1 MPFDAKPTSQTQE
14 TAVLPVELR
23 GLVFAVDGKRLIDD
37 LSLRLEAG
45 SRTVI
50 LGANGA
56 GKSLTLRLM
65 QGLVS
70 PQAGEILWAGRPATS
85 STRRKVGLV
94 FQRPVLLRRSVA
106 ANLRHALRVYGVPR
120 RQIAGRIDD
129 LLAIGG
135 LGDLRD
141 RPARVL
147 SGGEQQRLSII
158 RAMAAEPE
166 LLLLDEPTASL
177 DPHSTQ
183 AVEGLINKAHA
194 IGTKVVLVTH
204 DLGQARRL
212 ADDLVFIHRGRVT
225 EHAPADGFF
234 ARPRSEAAQ
243 AYVEG
248 RLFV

>member
-1 MPFDAKPTSQTQE
+1 MPFDAKPTNPAHASS
-14 TAVLPVELR
+14 VLPVELR
-23 GLVFAVDGKRLIDD
+23 DLVYAVDGKRLIDG
-37 LSLRLEAG
+37 LSLRLDAG
-45 SRTVI
+45 ARTVI

-70 PQAGEILWAGRPATS
+70 PQAGEILWAGRPAIA
-85 STRRKVGLV
+85 STRRKVALV

-120 RQIAGRIDD
+120 GQIAGRIDEMLD
-129 LLAIGG
+129 IGG
-135 LGDLRD
+135 LSELRD

-147 SGGEQQRLSII
+147 SGGEQQRLSIV
-158 RAMAAEPE
+158 RALAAEPE

-183 AVEGLINKAHA
+183 AVEALVDKAHA

-225 EHAPADGFF
+225 EHAPAAQFF
-234 ARPRSEAAQ
+234 AEPQSKAAR

-248 RLFV
+248 RLLV